1 MFAFSNADAAYKAD
15 VKCISMHL
23 GFENCMVY
31 NTVSILAM
39 PYMGDVRCIAH
50 KK

>member
-1 MFAFSNADAAYKAD
+1 MFAVVSAVTVYKVV
-15 VKCISMHL
+15 VKCIPIHL
-23 GFENCMVY
+23 GFEICVVY

-39 PYMGDVRCIAH
+39 PYMGDVSPM